1 MAGLELG
8 AVGDRQ
14 PAAHV
19 NSLSNGIAANSNQRT
34 KMADY
39 RLYRWNSRTG
49 FDVAFTSSQIGIG
62 VIFRA
67 YDAT

>member
-1 MAGLELG
+1 MAVLELR

-14 PAAHV
+14 LAIDV
-19 NSLSNGIAANSNQRT
+19 DSLSVGIAANPDQHT

-39 RLYRWNSRTG
+39 QLHHWNSSAGTN
-49 FDVAFTSSQIGIG
+49 VAFASAQIGIG

>member
-1 MAGLELG
+1 MAILELR

-14 PAAHV
+14 PATYV

-34 KMADY
+34 KMADHQ
-39 RLYRWNSRTG
+39 LYRWNSRAG
-49 FDVAFTSSQIGIG
+49 IGVDVASSQIGIG
-62 VIFRA
+62 VVFRA

>member
-1 MAGLELG
+1 MAILELR

-19 NSLSNGIAANSNQRT
+19 DSLSVGIAANPDQRT

-39 RLYRWNSRTG
+39 QLHLWNSRVG
-49 FDVAFTSSQIGIG
+49 LYVAFTSSQIGIG

-67 YDAT
+67 YDTT